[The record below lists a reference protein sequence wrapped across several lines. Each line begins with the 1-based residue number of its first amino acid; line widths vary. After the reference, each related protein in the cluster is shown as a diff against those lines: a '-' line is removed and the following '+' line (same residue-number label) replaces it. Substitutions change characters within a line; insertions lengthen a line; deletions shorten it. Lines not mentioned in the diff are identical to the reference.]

1 MKDNIINEL
10 TFVLCEG
17 PHDVAFL
24 SRLINE
30 CGCEDKTRKK
40 ISSYPDII
48 KNYIITTA
56 NKFDYLPDGQMF
68 QRPDLPSAICADT
81 NDDWF
86 VFYSMNGDSNSSFAK
101 KIIHV
106 FQNLQNNDF
115 EDEETFMPKFK
126 MSLLFFF
133 DADDSL
139 ENRLNVFN
147 REYKEELPCFV
158 EELENMKIN
167 KSSNVDN
174 FDSIG
179 LYIFCDDNGVG
190 TLENILIPF
199 IEEGNSQIFESADKF
214 LKEYSSH
221 TFPSSD
227 YSKAKIGIV
236 GQAKLNKPGASNVI
250 IIRDIEYIS
259 KEKIESNQIV
269 KEIVQFF
276 GIE

>member
-1 MKDNIINEL
+1 MEDNFIKNL

-30 CGCEDKTRKK
+30 YGCEDKTRKK

-48 KNYIITTA
+48 QNYIITTA

-68 QRPDLPSAICADT
+68 QHPDLPSAICADT

-106 FQNLQNNDF
+106 FQNLQNDDF
-115 EDEETFMPKFK
+115 EDEESFMPKFK
-126 MSLLFFF
+126 VSLLFFF

-139 ENRLNVFN
+139 KSRLNAFN
-147 REYKEELPCFV
+147 QGYKEKLPSFV
-158 EELENMKIN
+158 EELKDLKVN

-179 LYIFCDDNGVG
+179 LYIFCDDNGKG
-190 TLENILIPF
+190 TLEDILIP
-199 IEEGNSQIFESADKF
+199 IIKKGDSEIFKSADKF
-214 LKEYSSH
+214 LEKYSSH

-236 GQAKLNKPGASNVI
+236 GQAKLKKPGVSNVI
-250 IIRDIEYIS
+250 IIKEIEYLS
-259 KEKIESNQIV
+259 KMKIESNQVV

-276 GIE
+276 GLE